1 MSPRRFFM
9 PRSAREKSP
18 DAMYHIM
25 SRSISELDLFGDDE
39 DKKRYM
45 NIVRRYKG
53 KYKIKIYA
61 YCLMDNHSHLMI
73 DANGADISKVMHG
86 INLSYARYYNKKYNR
101 YGHLFQD
108 RFKSK
113 VIKNNSYS
121 VRLSAY
127 IHKNP
132 YSMEEYKNRIEQY
145 EYSSLGIY
153 MGIRRDVMKIL
164 DKGYLLGMFSS
175 IKADAV
181 KLYFEYMRNYSC
193 ESMSRDAEFMD
204 ERTEYVSTRSILYRD
219 CSVEKVEKF
228 LKERI
233 NATKGVL
240 MMRNSSKTVEQ
251 RAIFALF
258 LSCFCNFSNRAICKV
273 IGNISQSRVSM
284 LCALGLNLV
293 REKAEYVGLM
303 DEFKALCCS

>member
-1 MSPRRFFM
+1 M
-9 PRSAREKSP
+9 PRTAREKSP
-18 DAMYHIM
+18 DSMYHIM
-25 SRSISELDLFGDDE
+25 SRSISELDLFRDDE

-45 NIVRRYKG
+45 KIVRRYKG

-86 INLSYARYYNKKYNR
+86 INLSYARYYNKKYKR

-113 VIKNNSYS
+113 VIKNNGYS

-181 KLYFEYMRNYSC
+181 KLYFEYMRNYSD

-204 ERTEYVSTRSILYRD
+204 EGTEYVSTRSILYRD

-284 LCALGLNLV
+284 LCAQGLDLV
-293 REKAEYVGLM
+293 REKTEYVGLM
-303 DEFKALCCS
+303 DEFKALCSS

>member
-1 MSPRRFFM
+1 M
-9 PRSAREKSP
+9 PRTAREKSP
-18 DAMYHIM
+18 DAMFHIM
-25 SRSISELDLFGDDE
+25 SRSISELDLFRDDE

-113 VIKNNSYS
+113 VIKNNGYS

-153 MGIRRDVMKIL
+153 MGIRRDVMKII

-181 KLYFEYMRNYSC
+181 KLYFEYMRNYSD

-204 ERTEYVSTRSILYRD
+204 EGTEYVSTRSILYRD

-240 MMRNSSKTVEQ
+240 MLRNSSKTVEQ

-284 LCALGLNLV
+284 LCAQGLDLV

-303 DEFKALCCS
+303 DEFKALCSS

>member
-1 MSPRRFFM
+1 M
-9 PRSAREKSP
+9 PRTAREKSP

-25 SRSISELDLFGDDE
+25 SRSISELDLFRDDE

-45 NIVRRYKG
+45 SIVRRYKG

-73 DANGADISKVMHG
+73 DANGADISKVMQG
-86 INLSYARYYNKKYNR
+86 INLSYARYYNKKYHR

-113 VIKNNSYS
+113 VIKNNGYF

-132 YSMEEYKNRIEQY
+132 YSMEEYKNSIEQY

-153 MGIRRDVMKIL
+153 MGIRRDVMKIV

-181 KLYFEYMRNYSC
+181 KLYFEYMRNYSE
-193 ESMSRDAEFMD
+193 ESMSRNFEFMD
-204 ERTEYVSTRSILYRD
+204 EGTKYVCTRSILYRD
-219 CSVEKVEKF
+219 CSVEKVESF

-240 MMRNSSKTVEQ
+240 LMRNSSKTVEQ

-258 LSCFCNFSNRAICKV
+258 LSCFCNISNKAICKV

-284 LCALGLNLV
+284 LCALGLDLI
-293 REKAEYVGLM
+293 REKTEYIGLM
-303 DEFKALCCS
+303 DEFKALCSA

>member
-1 MSPRRFFM
+1 M
-9 PRSAREKSP
+9 PRTAREKSP

-25 SRSISELDLFGDDE
+25 SRSISELDLFRDDE

-73 DANGADISKVMHG
+73 DANGADISKVMHA

-113 VIKNNSYS
+113 VIKNNGYS

-181 KLYFEYMRNYSC
+181 KLYFEYMRNYSD

-204 ERTEYVSTRSILYRD
+204 EGTEYVSTRSILYRD

-284 LCALGLNLV
+284 LCAQGLDLV

-303 DEFKALCCS
+303 DEFKALCSS

>member
-1 MSPRRFFM
+1 M
-9 PRSAREKSP
+9 PRTARDKSP

-25 SRSISELDLFGDDE
+25 SRSISELDLFRSDE
-39 DKKRYM
+39 DKERYMSTVKRY
-45 NIVRRYKG
+45 KD
-53 KYKIKIYA
+53 KYDVKIYA
-61 YCLMDNHSHLMI
+61 YCLMDNHSHLLI
-73 DANGADISKVMHG
+73 DSNGADISKVMQG
-86 INLSYARYYNKKYNR
+86 INQSYARYYNKKYSR

-113 VIKNNSYS
+113 VVKNNGYF

-132 YSMEEYKNRIEQY
+132 YSMEEYKNRIEKY

-153 MGIRRDVMKIL
+153 LGTRRDML
-164 DKGYLLGMFSS
+164 DIVEQGYLMTIFSRR
-175 IKADAV
+175 KASAV
-181 KLYFEYMRNYSC
+181 KLYFEFMRNYSND
-193 ESMSRDAEFMD
+193 SMSQDAEFMD

-228 LKERI
+228 LMERI
-233 NATKGVL
+233 NATKAVL
-240 MMRNSSKTVEQ
+240 LMRNSSKTVEQ

-258 LSCFCNFSNRAICKV
+258 LKCFCNFSNRAICRV

-284 LCALGLNLV
+284 LCALGLDLV
-293 REKAEYVGLM
+293 REKAQYIGLM
-303 DEFKALCCS
+303 AEFKDLCSA

>member
-1 MSPRRFFM
+1 M
-9 PRSAREKSP
+9 PRTAREKSP

-204 ERTEYVSTRSILYRD
+204 EGTEYVSTRSILYRD